1 MREGLRY
8 RNIFILQYSDH
19 VHEEIDNEVLG
30 GLGYTEYFSCL
41 CVLVENGE
49 VDQTFS
55 QRKEGGFFEH
65 ISKRNSSLLNA

>member
-8 RNIFILQYSDH
+8 RNYVHTFILQCSDH

-30 GLGYTEYFSCL
+30 GFGYTEYFSCL

-55 QRKEGGFFEH
+55 QRKEGGH